1 MKLKLLAALLFI
13 FAIYFSIASAQSAKK
28 SEPYTVGENLVYEAK
43 YSKAV
48 LRGIAVADL
57 KFGVERA
64 SNNQDFLIK
73 AEATSK
79 GTVVKLFNYKF
90 YQNIQSSVDGQN
102 FSVLKTV
109 KRDEQKERV
118 RDSAA
123 VFNYKNREVTYI
135 ESDPNDSARPPRIV
149 ASAIPSDVQD
159 LVSGIYTLRR
169 LPLAVG
175 KTFEISISDSGL
187 VYKIPV
193 QITAREE
200 IKSILG
206 KTWCFRV
213 EPEVFGVKRF
223 IEQKGSMI
231 IWITDDARRLPVR
244 SQINSNVGRIEVKL
258 KSLNYNSSAPIKV
271 K

>member
-1 MKLKLLAALLFI
+1 MKI
-13 FAIYFSIASAQSAKK
+13 FFARLIVFAFCFSAVFAQSAKK
-28 SEPYTVGENLVYEAK
+28 FDSYTVGERLVYEAK
-43 YSKAV
+43 FSKAV

-57 KFGVERA
+57 SFIVERA
-64 SNNQDFLIK
+64 ANNQDFLIK
-73 AEATSK
+73 AEAKSK
-79 GTVVKLFNYKF
+79 GTVAKLFNYKF
-90 YQNIQSSVDGQN
+90 YQNIESTVDDNN

-118 RDSAA
+118 RDSTA

-135 ESDPNDSARPPRIV
+135 EGDPNDTARAPRIV
-149 ASAIPSDVQD
+149 ASSIESGTQD

-175 KTFEISISDSGL
+175 KTFEVSISDSGL

-193 QITAREE
+193 HVTAREE
-200 IKSILG
+200 MKSILG

-213 EPEVFGVKRF
+213 EPEIFGDNRL
-223 IEQKGSMI
+223 IEQKGNMI
-231 IWITDDARRLPVR
+231 IWITDDSRRLLVR
-244 SQINSNVGRIEVKL
+244 SQINSNIGRVEVKL
-258 KSLNYNSSAPIKV
+258 KSIDYNSAAPIKV